1 MMNEIIN
8 KLYDLIYKESSPRT
22 LKDYFKKNNHD
33 FKKIIKYCL
42 KNQENSNALIILA
55 KFEKDKIKAFK
66 YYKKA
71 AELKN
76 VEGLFQTG
84 YCYRFGFGIDED
96 IDKAIIY
103 FNASVILEHP
113 KASFLIGLS
122 YDYG

>member
-33 FKKIIKYCL
+33 FKKVINYCL
-42 KNQENSNALIILA
+42 QNQENSNTLIILA
-55 KFEKDKIKAFK
+55 KFEKDKIKAFD

-84 YCYRFGFGIDED
+84 YCYRFGIGVDED
-96 IDKAIIY
+96 IDKAMIY
-103 FNASVILEHP
+103 IKESVNLGHP
-113 KASFLIGLS
+113 KASF
-122 YDYG
+122 